1 MRRAGIYSEIW
12 AGITHFLVDLTCTAM
27 LSRISTQ
34 LPPASLIACAVLY
47 NCLAFAFQLPI
58 GAFADL
64 LHSTRV
70 TAALG
75 CLLIAM
81 GVFFSTPLVMCVF
94 LGFGNACFHVGAG
107 RESLK
112 IGGAG
117 AVGRFVAPGA
127 LGIFLGPRLTR
138 FSVPIFSAALLLL
151 GTASFLYRHKASAKK
166 ASSLRGLP
174 SILIA
179 GCMFFTVL
187 LRSYIGTVLRFPQL
201 SQLCW
206 ALTFSLFV
214 FAGKFIGGMLADRYG
229 MLRSSF
235 YTQLAASALLTLS
248 VAYPVF
254 AFPGILLFNT
264 TMAVT
269 AAYLYQIAP
278 HFPGTMFGLTTAALF
293 LGVLPRLLGWKN
305 PLFCVWGIGILCL
318 LSTVFLLAGLILGE
332 RRHGHA
338 GFTGIVAG
346 ADPVS

>member
-1 MRRAGIYSEIW
+1 MKRARVYSEIW

-27 LSRISTQ
+27 LARISTR
-34 LPPASLIACAVLY
+34 LPHEALIACAILY

-64 LHSTRV
+64 LHSTRI

-75 CLLIAM
+75 CVMIAL
-81 GVFFSTPLVMCVF
+81 GVFSSTPLIMCLL

-127 LGIFLGPRLTR
+127 LGIFLGPRLTN
-138 FSVPIFSAALLLL
+138 FSAPIFSVALLLL
-151 GTASFLYRHKASAKK
+151 GAASFLHRHKESTKTD
-166 ASSLRGLP
+166 SSLRGVSLV
-174 SILIA
+174 LIA

-187 LRSYIGTVLRFPQL
+187 LRSYIGTVLRFPKL
-201 SQLCW
+201 SQLHW
-206 ALTFSLFV
+206 ALIFSLCIFT
-214 FAGKFIGGMLADRYG
+214 GKFIGGMLADRYG
-229 MLRSSF
+229 MLRSSL
-235 YTQLAASALLTLS
+235 YTQLAASVLLTLS
-248 VAYPVF
+248 VIYPIL

-269 AAYLYQIAP
+269 ATYLYKIVP
-278 HFPGTMFGLTTAALF
+278 NRPGTMFGLTTAALF

-305 PLFCVWGIGILCL
+305 PLFCVWGIGFLCL
-318 LSTVFLLAGLILGE
+318 LSTVFLLGGLILGE
-332 RRHGHA
+332 RRHSHA
-338 GFTGIVAG
+338 CLAGIVAG
-346 ADPVS
+346 TDLVS